1 MEAHE
6 ALFYERLDGNKV
18 RCNLCERRCII
29 PGGGRGV
36 CLVRENRGG
45 TLYSLVYGHPVTVA
59 VDPIEKKPLFHFLPG
74 TDILSL
80 ATVGCNFKCLHCQ
93 NWEISQARPEDV
105 STPYVLPERIVSE
118 ALRLGIPSIA
128 YTYVEPTIFY
138 EYARDIGILAK
149 RHGLS
154 NVFVTN
160 GYFTK
165 EVLKDMRSWLD
176 AMNIDLK
183 GDAEFYKKVTGG
195 TDVEIV
201 RRNIRLAKKYGFH
214 VEVTVLVVP
223 GWNDREE
230 WFRNEVVEFIK
241 DIDPNIPLHISRF
254 FPHYRMKDVP
264 STPIETLT
272 RFYDIAREELPY
284 VYVGNVGDPK
294 YETTYCP
301 NCGAPVIVRHG
312 YYTEDI
318 TEGGRCPR
326 CGYRIAG
333 VWEPPGIK
341 SLPTILSAGETN
353 DESGRAEEKGNGEDQ
368 EASGGGVH

>member
-1 MEAHE
+1 MESLE
-6 ALFYERLDGNKV
+6 NGVV
-18 RCNLCERRCII
+18 RCNLCERHCVI
-29 PGGGRGV
+29 PEGMRGV
-36 CLVRENRGG
+36 CNVRENRGG
-45 TLYSLVYGHPVTVA
+45 KLYTLVYGRPVTLA
-59 VDPIEKKPLFHFLPG
+59 VDPIEKKPLFHYLPG

-93 NWEISQARPEDV
+93 NWEISQAKPEDFDL
-105 STPYVLPERIVSE
+105 PYVPPEKVVE
-118 ALRLGIPSIA
+118 TALANGIPSIA

-138 EYARDIGILAK
+138 EYAKDIGVLAK
-149 RHGLS
+149 QHGLS

-165 EVLKDMRSWLD
+165 DVLRDMRPWLD

-183 GDAEFYKKVTGG
+183 GDANFYKKVTGG

-201 RRNIRLAKKYGFH
+201 RRNIKLAKKYGFH

-223 GWNDREE
+223 GWNDKED
-230 WFRNEVVEFIK
+230 WFRSEVIDFIK
-241 DIDPNIPLHISRF
+241 DIDDSIPLHISRF
-254 FPHYRMKDVP
+254 FPHYKMRDVP
-264 STPIETLT
+264 PTPIETLT
-272 RFYDIAREELPY
+272 RFYDIAREELKY

-301 NCGAPVIVRHG
+301 NCGAPVIIRHG
-312 YYTEDI
+312 YYTEDL
-318 TEGGRCPR
+318 TENGRCPH
-326 CGYRIAG
+326 CGYKIEG

-353 DESGRAEEKGNGEDQ
+353 DESGRTEEKGDGEDQ
-368 EASGGGVH
+368 EEGGGGVH